1 MKKDF
6 NWCKEKKEQIKR
18 YIDGI
23 NKLEKLDYSTVMNVY
38 TETLI
43 LIRDIELKYH
53 QELHIHFLKNNN
65 KANTEL
71 DEIIELL
78 NETNIFIKKHLDNL
92 YANEKE
98 FTFKYI
104 EAKKSNNQ
112 LETNRQQNN
121 TELLN
126 NLSNIHNGYIYYN
139 NIISNKELL
148 LKLNLILNYF
158 EKSEVEKEN
167 DFL

>member
-23 NKLEKLDYSTVMNVY
+23 SKLEKLDYSTVMNVY

-43 LIRDIELKYH
+43 LVKDIELKYH

-78 NETNIFIKKHLDNL
+78 NETNIFIKKNFDNL
-92 YANEKE
+92 YVNEKE

-104 EAKKSNNQ
+104 EAKKSNIQ
-112 LETNRQQNN
+112 LASNSQQ
-121 TELLN
+121 
-126 NLSNIHNGYIYYN
+126 YN
-139 NIISNKELL
+139 N
-148 LKLNLILNYF
+148 
-158 EKSEVEKEN
+158 
-167 DFL
+167 